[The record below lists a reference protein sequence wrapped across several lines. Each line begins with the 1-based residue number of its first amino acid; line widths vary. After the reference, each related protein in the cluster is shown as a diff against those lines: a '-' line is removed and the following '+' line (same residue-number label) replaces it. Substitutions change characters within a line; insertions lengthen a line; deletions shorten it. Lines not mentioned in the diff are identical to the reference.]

1 MAEPE
6 TKTCGKY
13 AYLDQLS
20 TQQLEQLLRTYMD
33 APEWDEEAIFHI
45 TEVIQARE
53 REQAPA
59 GGIPDADQAWAEFQE
74 YYHIPEGEG
83 LSLYPM
89 GDGEDGGEKEP
100 PCPAAPAAHGPETR
114 PPRGRRR
121 RWVRYVVLAAM
132 FVTLLAVTIAY
143 ASGFDLF
150 GAIGRWTAEIF
161 RFDFAGQT
169 EGSPR
174 SAEYQEEI
182 RAALAECGMPEELA
196 PGWYPDGFEIVD
208 RDVTAE
214 ATAHKSIFYQLA
226 NAEGQFFS
234 IQIQGFLLNSRIE
247 SGAFEKDNTNA
258 EKYTS
263 NGRTFYI
270 LTNNGVATA
279 LWTDDSFSMSIAGNI
294 STEDIKAIIDSIGK

>member
-13 AYLDQLS
+13 AYLDQLN
-20 TQQLEQLLRTYMD
+20 TQQLEQLLHTYMD

-132 FVTLLAVTIAY
+132 FGTLLAVTIAY

-182 RAALAECGMPEELA
+182 RAALAECGFPEELA
-196 PGWYPDGFEIVD
+196 PGWYPDGFEILDCDIINNRTFRSVYYRFRSAD
-208 RDVTAE
+208 E
-214 ATAHKSIFYQLA
+214 K
-226 NAEGQFFS
+226 FFS
-234 IQIQGFLLNSRIE
+234 IQVQNFLLHEGNETVS
-247 SGAFEKDNTNA
+247 FEKSDGNA
-258 EKYTS
+258 ETYTS
-263 NGRTFYI
+263 NDRTFY
-270 LTNNGVATA
+270 LLFNGGTTTATWANNMTTV
-279 LWTDDSFSMSIAGNI
+279 SIVSNI
-294 STEDIKAIIDSIGK
+294 PTEDIKAIIDSIGK

>member
-196 PGWYPDGFEIVD
+196 PGWYPDGFEIVESSILGS
-208 RDVTAE
+208 DV
-214 ATAHKSIFYQLA
+214 HKTIYYRFTNESGNFL
-226 NAEGQFFS
+226 S
-234 IQIQGFLLNSRIE
+234 IQIQEFSLNDHSE
-247 SGAFEKDNTNA
+247 FNEFEKSD
-258 EKYTS
+258 EDVDPYTS
-263 NGRTFYI
+263 NGRTFYFTRNDGVEMASWADKTTTI
-270 LTNNGVATA
+270 LIV
-279 LWTDDSFSMSIAGNI
+279 GNI
-294 STEDIKAIIDSIGK
+294 STKDIRTLIDSIGE

>member
-13 AYLDQLS
+13 AYLDQLN
-20 TQQLEQLLRTYMD
+20 TQQLEQLLHTYMD

-100 PCPAAPAAHGPETR
+100 PRPAAPAAHGPETR

-196 PGWYPDGFEIVD
+196 PGWYPDGFEMVESNI
-208 RDVTAE
+208 TGAE
-214 ATAHKSIFYQLA
+214 AHENLYYRFSNTD
-226 NAEGQFFS
+226 GTFFS
-234 IQIQGFLLNSRIE
+234 IQIYKFITE
-247 SGAFEKDNTNA
+247 SFGQSGIYEKSKEDA
-258 EKYTS
+258 EPYTS
-263 NGRTFYI
+263 GERTFFI
-270 LTNNGVATA
+270 LFNNGITTATWSDQVLA
-279 LWTDDSFSMSIAGNI
+279 VSIVGNI
-294 STEDIKAIIDSIGK
+294 STEDIKMIIDSIGK

>member
-13 AYLDQLS
+13 AYLDQLN

-74 YYHIPEGEG
+74 YYDIPEGEG

-196 PGWYPDGFEIVD
+196 PGWYPDGFEMVD
-208 RDVTAE
+208 SNIINGKDFKNVYYRFVDT
-214 ATAHKSIFYQLA
+214 
-226 NAEGQFFS
+226 EGKFFS
-234 IQIQGFLLNSRIE
+234 VEICNFLLDERTETGIY
-247 SGAFEKDNTNA
+247 EKSEGNT
-258 EKYTS
+258 EPYTS
-263 NGRTFYI
+263 GSRNFYI
-270 LTNNGVATA
+270 MFNDGITTAT
-279 LWTDDSFSMSIAGNI
+279 WTDDSVSLSIVGSL
-294 STEDIKAIIDSIGK
+294 STRDIERIIDSISS

>member
-74 YYHIPEGEG
+74 YYDIPEGEG

-89 GDGEDGGEKEP
+89 GDGEDGGGKKP
-100 PCPAAPAAHGPETR
+100 ARPAARGPEAR
-114 PPRGRRR
+114 PPRGRCR
-121 RWVRYVVLAAM
+121 RWGRYVILAAV
-132 FVTLLAVTIAY
+132 FGTLLAVTIAY

-208 RDVTAE
+208 SAIINSGIL
-214 ATAHKSIFYQLA
+214 KSVFYQFE
-226 NAEGQFFS
+226 NADKNLIS
-234 IQIQGFLLNSRIE
+234 IQIQTRMLNASPE
-247 SGAFEKDNTNA
+247 AGTFEKSDGSA
-258 EKYTS
+258 EAYTS
-263 NGRTFYI
+263 NDMVFY
-270 LTNNGVATA
+270 LFSNNGMMTATWA
-279 LWTDDSFSMSIAGNI
+279 DSSTEMVITGNI
-294 STEDIKAIIDSIGK
+294 STDEIKRIIDSIRR

>member
-89 GDGEDGGEKEP
+89 GDGEDGGGKKP
-100 PCPAAPAAHGPETR
+100 PRPAAPAAHGPETR
-114 PPRGRRR
+114 PPRGRCR
-121 RWVRYVVLAAM
+121 RWGRYVVLAAV
-132 FVTLLAVTIAY
+132 FGTLLAVTIAY

-196 PGWYPDGFEIVD
+196 PGWYPDGFEIVE
-208 RDVTAE
+208 RDVTDNGIY
-214 ATAHKSIFYQLA
+214 KSIYYQFK
-226 NAEGQFFS
+226 NVDEKFFS
-234 IQIQGFLLNSRIE
+234 IQIQTFLTNERTE
-247 SGAFEKDNTNA
+247 TNVYEKSNEDATPYTNG
-258 EKYTS
+258 E
-263 NGRTFYI
+263 RTFYL
-270 LTNNGVATA
+270 LTNDGITVAT
-279 LWTDDSFSMSIAGNI
+279 WIDNSTGISIMGSI
-294 STEDIKAIIDSIGK
+294 STAEIENIIDSIGK

>member
-13 AYLDQLS
+13 AYLDQLN

-59 GGIPDADQAWAEFQE
+59 GGIPDVDQAWAEFQA
-74 YYHIPEGEG
+74 YYDLPEGEG

-100 PCPAAPAAHGPETR
+100 PCPAARGPEAR

-121 RWVRYVVLAAM
+121 RWGRYVVLAAM
-132 FVTLLAVTIAY
+132 FGTLLAVTIAY

-208 RDVTAE
+208 SSVTS
-214 ATAHKSIFYQLA
+214 TGIYKSIYYQLRDI
-226 NAEGQFFS
+226 EEKFLS
-234 IQIQGFLLNSRIE
+234 IQIQKFSLDERIE
-247 SGAFEKDNTNA
+247 VGSVEKSNGDA
-258 EKYTS
+258 ELYTAE
-263 NGRTFYI
+263 GRTFYFVFNDGI
-270 LTNNGVATA
+270 TTA
-279 LWTDDSFSMSIAGNI
+279 IWTDQSTTFSIIGNI
-294 STEDIKAIIDSIGK
+294 STESIKRIIDSIGK

>member
-13 AYLDQLS
+13 AYLDQLN

-208 RDVTAE
+208 GDIISDGDFRSVYYRFINEDG
-214 ATAHKSIFYQLA
+214 KFY
-226 NAEGQFFS
+226 S
-234 IQIQGFLLNSRIE
+234 IQIQSFLLNSRIE
-247 SGAFEKDNTNA
+247 IGGFEKGDGIA
-258 EKYTS
+258 EPYTS
-263 NGRTFYI
+263 GEKTFYI
-270 LTNNGVATA
+270 LENEGIATA
-279 LWTDDSFSMSIAGNI
+279 TWTDETTAISIVGNI
-294 STEDIKAIIDSIGK
+294 STNDIKTIIDTIGE

>member
-13 AYLDQLS
+13 AYLDQLN
-20 TQQLEQLLRTYMD
+20 TRQLEQLLRTYMD

-59 GGIPDADQAWAEFQE
+59 GGIPDVDQAWAEFQA
-74 YYHIPEGEG
+74 YYDLPEGEG

-89 GDGEDGGEKEP
+89 GDGEDGGGKKP
-100 PCPAAPAAHGPETR
+100 ARPAARGPEAR
-114 PPRGRRR
+114 PPRGRCR
-121 RWVRYVVLAAM
+121 RWGRYVILAAV
-132 FVTLLAVTIAY
+132 FGTLLAVTIAY
-143 ASGFDLF
+143 ASCFDLF

-196 PGWYPDGFEIVD
+196 PGWYPDGFEMVD
-208 RDVTAE
+208 SSVTDD
-214 ATAHKSIFYQLA
+214 KSLKAVYYQFE
-226 NAEGQFFS
+226 NMDEGFFT
-234 IQIQGFLLNSRIE
+234 IQIQEFSMYNHTE
-247 SGAFEKDNTNA
+247 SGTFEKSDGIA
-258 EKYTS
+258 EPYTS
-263 NGRTFYI
+263 GGKTFYLLFNDGI
-270 LTNNGVATA
+270 TTATWTNQENTIFI
-279 LWTDDSFSMSIAGNI
+279 SGNI
-294 STEDIKAIIDSIGK
+294 STEEIKTVIDSIGE